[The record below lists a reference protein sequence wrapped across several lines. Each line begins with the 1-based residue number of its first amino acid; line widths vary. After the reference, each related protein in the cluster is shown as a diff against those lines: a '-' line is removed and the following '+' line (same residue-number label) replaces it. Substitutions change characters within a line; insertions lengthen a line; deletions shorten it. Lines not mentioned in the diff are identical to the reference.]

1 VNAVHAVTG
10 GGALADAIGA
20 RTRQIVG
27 ALRDLGDQGLH
38 SPSGLDGWSRLAIV
52 CHLRY
57 GAEAL
62 ARMTRH
68 AIAGAPTAY
77 YPGGREQQ
85 RPSTLVPRPGESG
98 ADVVASLATSSDDL
112 VRLWSTMT
120 DDDWTREGSKAGDTY
135 DRRSLSLADLAL
147 MRLTECEVHG
157 SDLALGLD
165 DWSELFV
172 SLALPFRLEL
182 LGTRRRDQAG
192 IHATTTGSWLLIATD
207 GPSHVVSVTQGRVQ
221 SRRCTPNT
229 TPATAAIEAT
239 SRDLL
244 AFSWA
249 APRWVGSLSPATWP
263 FGHPLT
269 HVLPGP

>member
-1 VNAVHAVTG
+1 VNAGHTVT

-27 ALRDLGDQGLH
+27 ALRDLDDQGLH
-38 SPSGLDGWSRLAIV
+38 SPSGLDGWSRLTIA

-77 YPGGREQQ
+77 HPGGREQQ

-98 ADVVASLATSSDDL
+98 ADVVASLATSSDEL
-112 VRLWSTMT
+112 VRLLSTMT
-120 DDDWTREGSKAGDTY
+120 DDDWRLEGSKAGDTY
-135 DRRSLSLADLAL
+135 DRRALSLADLAL

-157 SDLALGLD
+157 SDLALGLN

-182 LGTRRRDQAG
+182 IGTRRPDQAG

-207 GPSHVVSVTQGRVQ
+207 GPSHVVSVNQGRVQ

-229 TPATAAIEAT
+229 TSATAAIEAT

-244 AFSWA
+244 ALLLGR
-249 APRWVGSLSPATWP
+249 PPIGRLSFAGDVA
-263 FGHPLT
+263 FGQSFT
-269 HVLPGP
+269 HVFPGP